1 MFRTI
6 RKKRREE
13 GYRDRGK
20 WGREREYGG
29 EYDEFERDQ

>member
-20 WGREREYGG
+20 WEREHGG
-29 EYDEFERDQ
+29 EYDESERDQ